1 MHQTTI
7 LAIALLGF
15 GGAPL
20 AAPADDNDPDR
31 AILLSIIGAGAAFE
45 CSKGEEVPHAAV
57 LCWSFLIRS
66 SRINLVSFNERV
78 CGRLVRVYFG
88 TTPLSLMILAQLA
101 ISSGTYLFRYAGV
114 RRSGATIEAPT
125 SRSRASTT
133 GVSSAD
139 KAAWVSFAAIG
150 SGVPAGAKMPIQ

>member
-20 AAPADDNDPDR
+20 AAPADDNDPD
-31 AILLSIIGAGAAFE
+31 LSIIGAGAAFE

-66 SRINLVSFNERV
+66 SRINLVGFNERV
-78 CGRLVRVYFG
+78 CGSF
-88 TTPLSLMILAQLA
+88 
-101 ISSGTYLFRYAGV
+101 
-114 RRSGATIEAPT
+114 
-125 SRSRASTT
+125 AST
-133 GVSSAD
+133 SARRRC
-139 KAAWVSFAAIG
+139 
-150 SGVPAGAKMPIQ
+150 P